1 MRSDI
6 PSYLSSLR
14 FKPQILE
21 LHGNIEKCAIWTYK
35 FINMIYTHLI
45 YIQLTSLNFNW
56 IEWHRHLCLIM
67 SINWILETFFLIAIV
82 LPLHFILINMTYLSL
97 MSRSPTFYYVFCRG
111 LFPPWDTTSILT
123 LLLTLS
129 PKYHRCVFFPLG
141 WPLKSL
147 CFMWP
152 YKLLSFLM
160 HGILLLPIL
169 TTLQDVLIDD

>member
-6 PSYLSSLR
+6 PSYLSSLC

-82 LPLHFILINMTYLSL
+82 LPLHFIINQYDLLILDVEVTKFLLCVLQGFVSP
-97 MSRSPTFYYVFCRG
+97 MSYNVHINITFELV
-111 LFPPWDTTSILT
+111 TQVS
-123 LLLTLS
+123 
-129 PKYHRCVFFPLG
+129 
-141 WPLKSL
+141 
-147 CFMWP
+147 
-152 YKLLSFLM
+152 
-160 HGILLLPIL
+160 
-169 TTLQDVLIDD
+169 